1 MADPLHRS
9 LPGCDVKRASR
20 THGYPTYVGSHLVAS
35 RDDSPDEITCLE
47 ALDTPGLLGSS
58 TRETVLIHPAHLA

>member
-1 MADPLHRS
+1 MADPLHYS
-9 LPGCDVKRASR
+9 LPGCDVKRAGC
-20 THGYPTYVGSHLVAS
+20 THCHSTYIGSHLVAS
-35 RDDSPDEITCLE
+35 RDDGPDEITRLE